1 MEESNRLPKIDATN
15 IGSLPTTRKDGASYD
30 RPGFLKVR
38 AGVESLPRS
47 PKKKKKTRGLPRK
60 EINMLL
66 TILLVFP

>member
-30 RPGFLKVR
+30 RPGR
-38 AGVESLPRS
+38 SRGVERAYRAAQ
-47 PKKKKKTRGLPRK
+47 KKKKKDKTRKLPRK